1 MVSKTIKTP
10 QFDSVVPLMH
20 QLILKSIPPIN
31 KIVQFKINYEIL
43 PKNTVFM

>member
-20 QLILKSIPPIN
+20 QLILKSIPPN
-31 KIVQFKINYEIL
+31 KIIQFKINYEIL

>member
-10 QFDSVVPLMH
+10 QFDSVVLLMH
-20 QLILKSIPPIN
+20 QLILKSIPPN
-31 KIVQFKINYEIL
+31 KIIQFKINYEIL